1 MPIDLPASLDRNVQT
16 LDREVMD
23 ARAMT
28 PEERLRCVALAC
40 RAAID
45 LLAFNVH
52 RERILATQDPLPAS
66 SVQLLARLR
75 ERERVAAKM
84 RVRA

>member
-1 MPIDLPASLDRNVQT
+1 
-16 LDREVMD
+16 MD

-28 PEERLRCVALAC
+28 PEERLHCVALAC

-52 RERILATQDPLPAS
+52 RERILASQDPLPAS
-66 SVQLLARLR
+66 SVLLLARLR